1 MTGAGRTDATCAC
14 RIFVR
19 LEPVVREAP
28 EYAAASDTMERL
40 RNKIRLLIAS
50 ETEQEQVLPATV
62 LDVSK
67 TDKQRVVAFG

>member
-1 MTGAGRTDATCAC
+1 
-14 RIFVR
+14 
-19 LEPVVREAP
+19 
-28 EYAAASDTMERL
+28 MERL